1 MKSQVERLISSTKVV
16 VVENIMRG
24 TVLYGI
30 V

>member
-1 MKSQVERLISSTKVV
+1 MKSQVERRLSSAKIV

-30 V
+30 I